1 MSDNIDVVEHQKH
14 ATAIAELRSDTNGL
28 KEGLSEVKGGL
39 RDVSTDMKAI
49 LSAVQSNKADS
60 KPSLGSMVACIGLVL
75 TICIG
80 FMTSV
85 IMPMQEATDKRRVE
99 QDEEDR
105 IFAANLKASDD
116 RIYTHAVTVAGVEGE
131 LRGKLE
137 SMQTQL
143 NAVDTYG
150 PRQTVN
156 EWDR

>member
-1 MSDNIDVVEHQKH
+1 MSDSIDAVEHQKH

-39 RDVSTDMKAI
+39 RDVSADMKTI
-49 LSAVQSNKADS
+49 LSAVQTNAASS
-60 KPSLGSMVACIGLVL
+60 KPSLGAIAASVGALVAVCL
-75 TICIG
+75 G

-105 IFAANLKASDD
+105 IFAANSKSSDD
-116 RIYTHAVTVAGVEGE
+116 RLYQHAVTVAGVEGE

-143 NAVDTYG
+143 NAVDTHG
-150 PRQTVN
+150 SRGLS
-156 EWDR
+156 D